1 MSGSGISWAIRKSAP
16 CSRQITTPA
25 PHHSVFYRPDALP
38 VAQPTASKQ
47 RRQINRHECIMSTAS
62 IKITLH
68 ESTARIAHLHW
79 FVFRFDSL
87 SANDYLRSLFNYFRF
102 ILFYKFTNLQLLNVS
117 PVFIGPPCGHCIK
130 HIALFEN
137 FLYNAVHAWDRC
149 RMNGQAMQYSSLN
162 KTVGALSIEALT

>member
-1 MSGSGISWAIRKSAP
+1 MHATVLVSHQLLSSFHIAYTKPVSSTEYLLCVDFMMCVYLLTINRPHTHTHTHPFNGHFSGTTEVSRYQKGKPIWILLKQETVSGSGISWAIRKSAP

-68 ESTARIAHLHW
+68 ESTARIAHLH
-79 FVFRFDSL
+79 
-87 SANDYLRSLFNYFRF
+87 
-102 ILFYKFTNLQLLNVS
+102 
-117 PVFIGPPCGHCIK
+117 
-130 HIALFEN
+130 
-137 FLYNAVHAWDRC
+137 
-149 RMNGQAMQYSSLN
+149 
-162 KTVGALSIEALT
+162 